1 MRDRDS
7 VEFAAANAVEQSRA
21 FHQIIARQRKQ
32 SPLGCP
38 GHRMPRT
45 TDPLQEGGDGAWR
58 AELADQIDIA
68 DIDAEFERGSRHQ
81 GFQLAVLESLLR
93 R

>member
-21 FHQIIARQRKQ
+21 FDKIIARQGEQ

-45 TDPLQEGGDGAWR
+45 TDSLQEGGDGAWL
-58 AELADQIDIA
+58 AELADQIDVA
-68 DIDAEFERGSRHQ
+68 NIDAEFERGSRHQ
-81 GFQLAVLESLLR
+81 GFQLAML
-93 R
+93 